1 MLLER
6 VDSQMFLPIGDEAT
20 CFLSASVS
28 HSRWGRRKHRWT
40 CCRRHSR
47 MPRISAPLVS
57 SRTAGTRAAPRCG
70 STRVFQ
76 THVHSEDMHIQTW
89 AWKSSFVPEFD
100 DTAFR
105 LITDKTRQL
114 ASRMIM
120 SVTDPI
126 RVVAK
131 KLRGSPPSNSIYQRQ
146 ILLPVL
152 RRDSGDRPEGRGA
165 ALDLLVFRARRS
177 AVGARKAADG
187 ELSSRKRSRT
197 P

>member
-1 MLLER
+1 MR
-6 VDSQMFLPIGDEAT
+6 
-20 CFLSASVS
+20 
-28 HSRWGRRKHRWT
+28 
-40 CCRRHSR
+40 
-47 MPRISAPLVS
+47 
-57 SRTAGTRAAPRCG
+57 
-70 STRVFQ
+70 
-76 THVHSEDMHIQTW
+76 IQTW

-146 ILLPVL
+146 ILLCRL
-152 RRDSGDRPEGRGA
+152 E
-165 ALDLLVFRARRS
+165 S
-177 AVGARKAADG
+177 ASPTHVNLAPFGVR
-187 ELSSRKRSRT
+187 
-197 P
+197 